1 MSSPSGVRGG
11 PRPPQGFPLIL
22 GLRMASPDTIML
34 LIVDYLAA
42 IVGRGGSNKLRMSE
56 GDVSHVSP
64 SGGELM
70 RELLLSSPV

>member
-1 MSSPSGVRGG
+1 
-11 PRPPQGFPLIL
+11 
-22 GLRMASPDTIML
+22 MASPDTIML